1 MTNVRGRGFFHVE
14 YRPDVGSSGN
24 VPGLPS
30 CCVCRGIAS
39 AKCVECESPV
49 CDQVC
54 LRVHKMDHPKFAV
67 VQKRVA

>member
-1 MTNVRGRGFFHVE
+1 MNIRGRGFFHVE
-14 YRPDVGSSGN
+14 YRPDAGSGSEGA
-24 VPGLPS
+24 GLMS

-39 AKCVECESPV
+39 AKCVECEAPV

-54 LRVHKMDHPKFAV
+54 PGAHRMDHPKFAV